1 VTEVKKILMIC
12 PNWVGDVVMA
22 TPAFRAM
29 RSSFPDAEIV
39 VLLRP
44 YVAGILEGA
53 PWFDR
58 VVEYDRR
65 KGSLRDAIRLIRR
78 FRSED
83 FDLAVVFPNSFS
95 TALLAGLGGA
105 RERVGYVRDRRGFLL
120 TRAVPRPGEG
130 PGEEGSFRP
139 VYMVDY
145 YLDLATAAGAQPAG
159 RHLELH
165 LPPATDAK
173 AAALLEEHGVA
184 EGEKLI
190 GLNPGAAYG
199 SSKCWMPERFAE
211 AGDLLAGRFGARAL
225 VMAGPGEEEVQKD
238 IVSKMKSSPVAP
250 PPHALPLDV
259 LKGVVK
265 RLYLLVTNDTGPRHY
280 AGAFGVPAVVL
291 MGPTDPRYTH
301 SPDERSVVLREDVD
315 CGPCH
320 LKTCPEDHRCMTA
333 ITPAMVVEAARELL
347 R

>member
-1 VTEVKKILMIC
+1 VTEAKKILVIC

-22 TPAFRAM
+22 TPAFRAL
-29 RSSFPDAEIV
+29 RTSFPHAEIA
-39 VLLRP
+39 VLFRP

-58 VVEYDRR
+58 VIEYDRR
-65 KGSLRDAIRLIRR
+65 KGSLRDAVRLIRR
-78 FRSED
+78 FRKEAY
-83 FDLAVVFPNSFS
+83 DLAVVFPNSFR

-130 PGEEGSFRP
+130 PGEEGTFHP

-145 YLDLATAAGAQPAG
+145 YLELAAAAGAKPMG
-159 RHLELH
+159 RELELP
-165 LPPATDAK
+165 LPAATDAK
-173 AAALLEEHGVA
+173 AAALLENHGVA
-184 EGEKLI
+184 DGEKLI

-211 AGDLLAGRFGARAL
+211 AGDRLAERFKARVL
-225 VMAGPGEEEVQKD
+225 VMAGPGEEAVQKD
-238 IVSKMKSSPVAP
+238 IVSRMTSKPMAP
-250 PPHALPLDV
+250 APGELPLDV

-265 RLYLLVTNDTGPRHY
+265 RLALLVTNDTGPRHY
-280 AGAFGVPAVVL
+280 ASAFGVPAVVI
-291 MGPTDPRYTH
+291 MGPTDPRYTQ
-301 SPDERSVVLREDVD
+301 SPDERAVVLREEVD

-320 LKTCPEDHRCMTA
+320 LKTCPEDHRCLTA
-333 ITPAMVVEAARELL
+333 ITPAMVVEAAEGLL
-347 R
+347 G